1 MDKKIYVEGLEED
14 KEAAINS
21 AVGAVAGVSACKA
34 AAMKAQI
41 LVTFDE
47 SVAGVEDAINA
58 AISSLGVTVLN

>member
-34 AAMKAQI
+34 TAMKAQV

-47 SVAGVEDAINA
+47 SVGGIEDAINA

>member
-34 AAMKAQI
+34 AAMKAQV
-41 LVTFDE
+41 LVTFDY
-47 SVAGVEDAINA
+47 STNKFVIA
-58 AISSLGVTVLN
+58 